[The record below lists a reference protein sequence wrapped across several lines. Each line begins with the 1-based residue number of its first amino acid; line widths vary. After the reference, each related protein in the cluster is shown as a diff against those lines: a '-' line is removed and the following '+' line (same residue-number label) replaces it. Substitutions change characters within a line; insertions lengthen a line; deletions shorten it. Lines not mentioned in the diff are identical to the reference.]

1 MKQDGPKLGIGLLIP
16 KADTL
21 RQSVGDAQE
30 ETKEPT
36 HPAFLVP
43 SADSENLKV
52 PYVTTFDQQTS
63 SSACLYQPSRSDSK
77 ENLDTANLGEGTCT
91 QLPLT
96 QGEEEEK
103 GYEQL
108 VNLSQTKTGRVS
120 KDEFSMLKVIGTGSY
135 GKVLLVKKKD
145 SGKLYAM
152 KVLKKKFIKESKQV
166 KGTWAERKILE
177 KITHPF
183 VVKLRFAFQTPKK
196 LFLVLDYCP
205 GGELFFYIQQ
215 IGRFKEESAKF
226 YAANILLA
234 LECLHENG
242 IVYRE

>member
-1 MKQDGPKLGIGLLIP
+1 MC
-16 KADTL
+16 TN
-21 RQSVGDAQE
+21 
-30 ETKEPT
+30 
-36 HPAFLVP
+36 H
-43 SADSENLKV
+43 
-52 PYVTTFDQQTS
+52 
-63 SSACLYQPSRSDSK
+63 
-77 ENLDTANLGEGTCT
+77 T

-108 VNLSQTKTGRVS
+108 VNLSQKKTGRVS

-145 SGKLYAM
+145 CGKLYAM

-177 KITHPF
+177 RITHPF
-183 VVKLRFAFQTPKK
+183 IVKLRYAFQTPKK

-215 IGRFKEESAKF
+215 IGRFKEESVKF

>member
-1 MKQDGPKLGIGLLIP
+1 M
-16 KADTL
+16 
-21 RQSVGDAQE
+21 
-30 ETKEPT
+30 
-36 HPAFLVP
+36 
-43 SADSENLKV
+43 
-52 PYVTTFDQQTS
+52 
-63 SSACLYQPSRSDSK
+63 
-77 ENLDTANLGEGTCT
+77 GEGTCT

-96 QGEEEEK
+96 QGEEEEEK

-166 KGTWAERKILE
+166 KGTWTERKILE